1 MPRRKLPAFRFSH
14 IQVSFVF
21 TIQEFHLY
29 LYVII
34 FLITM
39 IIFSI
44 YVLPVLAL
52 LIGHVKFHLFFFSL
66 KNFSA
71 KIALQFR
78 GFKKLVFY
86 FLSRSSIGHASRWCR
101 EKGFL
106 MRNFVDRGHR
116 LKRVRLD
123 AAHAGI
129 VRHAFNACLCC
140 L

>member
-21 TIQEFHLY
+21 TIQQFHLY

-52 LIGHVKFHLFFFSL
+52 LIGHVKFHLFFFPQNFFS
-66 KNFSA
+66 KNCTSVS
-71 KIALQFR
+71 
-78 GFKKLVFY
+78 GF
-86 FLSRSSIGHASRWCR
+86 
-101 EKGFL
+101 
-106 MRNFVDRGHR
+106 
-116 LKRVRLD
+116 
-123 AAHAGI
+123 
-129 VRHAFNACLCC
+129 
-140 L
+140 